1 MVLALDIGNSAV
13 KGGLFDDDGLVR
25 TFFLDGLSVASAD
38 VDAWREG
45 LDGPLDGA
53 EVTAAGLVSVV
64 PAALPPA
71 RSALQELTGG
81 PVRVVTT
88 DAPLPFTLG
97 YDTPDTLGTDRLAA
111 AAAGWAR
118 YGQAGRDATTAQS
131 VLVVDVG
138 TAVTYEVV
146 DRDGV
151 YRGGAIG
158 PGPRLMRRALQSG
171 TAQLPSV
178 PLSFPPSATG
188 RSTSAALQ
196 SGIMWGVVD
205 SIRGMTDRLAGAL
218 PDRPVVVLTGG
229 WSDRL
234 RPHLNLV
241 DHVAPHLVLEGVR
254 MLAADA

>member
-1 MVLALDIGNSAV
+1 VI
-13 KGGLFDDDGLVR
+13 
-25 TFFLDGLSVASAD
+25 T
-38 VDAWREG
+38 
-45 LDGPLDGA
+45 P
-53 EVTAAGLVSVV
+53 
-64 PAALPPA
+64 
-71 RSALQELTGG
+71 
-81 PVRVVTT
+81 

-111 AAAGWAR
+111 AAAGWVR
-118 YGQAGRDATTAQS
+118 YGRARGDGPDARS

-158 PGPRLMRRALQSG
+158 PGPRLVRRALQSG
-171 TAQLPSV
+171 TAQLPGV
-178 PLSFPPSATG
+178 PLAFPPSATG
-188 RSTSAALQ
+188 RSTPAALQ

-205 SIRGMTDRLAGAL
+205 SIRGMTGRLAGAL
-218 PDRPVVVLTGG
+218 PDCPVVVLTGG

-234 RPHLNLV
+234 GPHLDVV

-254 MLAADA
+254 LLVADA